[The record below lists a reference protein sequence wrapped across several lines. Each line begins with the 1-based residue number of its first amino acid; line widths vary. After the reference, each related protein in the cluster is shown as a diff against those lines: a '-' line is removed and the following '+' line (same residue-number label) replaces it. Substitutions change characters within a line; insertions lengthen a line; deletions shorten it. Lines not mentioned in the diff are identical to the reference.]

1 MLGGHPER
9 PVKVGGPNENWVKPK
24 KKGIIGRIY
33 AKHSFLFTRE

>member
-24 KKGIIGRIY
+24 KRG
-33 AKHSFLFTRE
+33 